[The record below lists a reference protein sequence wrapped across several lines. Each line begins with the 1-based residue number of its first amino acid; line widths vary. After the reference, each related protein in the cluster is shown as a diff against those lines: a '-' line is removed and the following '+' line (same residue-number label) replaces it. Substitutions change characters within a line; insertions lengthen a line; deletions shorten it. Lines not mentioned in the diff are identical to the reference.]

1 MHNAEQRHIITDM
14 TSPHPEGNHE
24 EYETMPWAMLADE
37 LDRGKNRTLALTV
50 IAAVAVGILAFM
62 VVRSIRQPPGTVV
75 EVPPAVE
82 SVVATTTTA
91 VAIAPMTVTTVVPSV
106 AGSSDT
112 TVAPPAA
119 GPVLY
124 SEEDLKA
131 GVPDVDVRMAV
142 VTAEWFVS
150 EYFSTGEVSE
160 GLLPD
165 GSPPRDVPDGAYAWV
180 EWARTVAVDATG
192 AGHYDVI
199 VVFRAMVG
207 DDAQPIAA
215 APPRAV
221 LVPVVVDDTGASAVV
236 DLPTP
241 LPLPPRADVD
251 ALPEADERVPEAVA
265 AAAIEQAASFGEAEL
280 VGGAQLDGRWRVVVT
295 VTDGSG
301 ASYPLALFVSG

>member
-1 MHNAEQRHIITDM
+1 
-14 TSPHPEGNHE
+14 
-24 EYETMPWAMLADE
+24 MPWAMLADE

-62 VVRSIRQPPGTVV
+62 MVRSIRQPPGTMV

-82 SVVATTTTA
+82 SAAATTTTA
-91 VAIAPMTVTTVVPSV
+91 VSMAPMTVTTVVPSV
-106 AGSSDT
+106 AGSADI
-112 TVAPPAA
+112 TVSPPAA

-131 GVPDVDVRMAV
+131 GVPDIDVRMAV

-160 GLLPD
+160 GLVPE

-180 EWARTVAVDATG
+180 EWARAVAVDGIG
-192 AGHYDVI
+192 AGRYEVT

-207 DDAQPIAA
+207 DAAQPIAA

-221 LVPVVVDDTGASAVV
+221 LVPVVIDDTGASAVI
-236 DLPTP
+236 DLPSP
-241 LPLPPRADVD
+241 LPLPSLAEVD
-251 ALPEADERVPEAVA
+251 APPEADEEVPEAVA
-265 AAAIEQAASFGEAEL
+265 AAAVEQSASFGEVAEV
-280 VGGAQLDGRWRVVVT
+280 VGGAQLDGGWRVVVT

-301 ASYPLALFVSG
+301 ASYPLAVFVSG

>member
-1 MHNAEQRHIITDM
+1 M
-14 TSPHPEGNHE
+14 TTPHPKGSHE

-62 VVRSIRQPPGTVV
+62 VVRSIRQPPGTMV
-75 EVPPAVE
+75 EAPPAVE
-82 SVVATTTTA
+82 SAAATTTVA
-91 VAIAPMTVTTVVPSV
+91 VTMAPMTATTVIPSV
-106 AGSSDT
+106 TVPEDA

-119 GPVLY
+119 DAVLY

-150 EYFSTGEVSE
+150 EYFSTGEVSD
-160 GLLPD
+160 GLVPE
-165 GSPPRDVPDGAYAWV
+165 GSPPREVPEGAYAWV
-180 EWARTVAVDATG
+180 EWARAVAVDG
-192 AGHYDVI
+192 IGSGRYDVT

-207 DDAQPIAA
+207 DAAQPIAA

-221 LVPVVVDDTGASAVV
+221 LVPVLIDGTGASAVI
-236 DLPTP
+236 DLPAP
-241 LPLPPRADVD
+241 LPLPPRAEVD
-251 ALPEADERVPEAVA
+251 PPPEADEDVPEAVA
-265 AAAIEQAASFGEAEL
+265 AAAVEQSAPFGEAAVV
-280 VGGAQLDGRWRVVVT
+280 VGGAQLEGGWRVVVT

-301 ASYPLALFVSG
+301 ASYPLAIFVSG